1 MNTPETPAP
10 RPLGFWLRA
19 LDASLS
25 REIDGRL
32 AAEGVTRRDWML
44 LNVIDG
50 SVDAPWPSRPD
61 RDLGRGRGPGRGR
74 GRHLRYLADRGWV
87 EEAGD
92 GSLSLT
98 DAGREAKQRLA
109 GIIDEVRSR
118 LVETVGEQDYETTVR
133 SLEALT
139 RSLGGA
145 DDDSFGFARGHFGRG
160 HGSERGHGR
169 GHGFGRGHGDGHG
182 RGYRHGSGDGHGR
195 GFRDDWGGNRH
206 HGFGPRH
213 PGYGPRPDR
222 APTA

>member
-1 MNTPETPAP
+1 MNTPETPTP

-32 AAEGVTRRDWML
+32 AAEDVTRRDWML

-50 SVDAPWPSRPD
+50 SIDAPWPTRQ
-61 RDLGRGRGPGRGR
+61 RRGPGHGR
-74 GRHLRYLADRGWV
+74 GRHLRHLADRGWV

>member
-109 GIIDEVRSR
+109 GIIDGVRSR
-118 LVETVGEQDYETTVR
+118 LVETVGEQDYDTTVR